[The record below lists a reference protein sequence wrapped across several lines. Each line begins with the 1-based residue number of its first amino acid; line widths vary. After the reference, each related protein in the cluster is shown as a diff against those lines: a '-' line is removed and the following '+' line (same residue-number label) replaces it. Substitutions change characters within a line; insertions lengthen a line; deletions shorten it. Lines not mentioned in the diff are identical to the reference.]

1 MEDVVHELRQRITG
15 EVRFDPYSRILYS
28 TDASIYEIEPT
39 GVVIPRHADDIQV
52 TVELAAKHSIPII
65 PRGAGTSI
73 VGNAIGPGIVIDCSK
88 YLNKIIEVNKEER
101 WARIQPG
108 VVLDQI
114 NQHVKPLNLLFG
126 PDVATS
132 SRATLG
138 GMMGNN
144 SSGAHSLVYG
154 KTIDH
159 VLELEVLLSNG
170 ELTTFTP
177 MTPSEWKSKLA
188 KDGFLN
194 SLYSK
199 VDQLVRDHRNEIDRR
214 FPKILRRV
222 AGYNLDEFVRQS
234 HNNLSKLIVG
244 SEGTLAV
251 MIEARVNL
259 VPLPKFR
266 VLAVVHFT
274 DLFDALQAVSG
285 ILDFKPYALE
295 LLDNNI
301 LDLTRSTQEYSRRLT
316 FVEGFPAALLLVE
329 FHGESKPELLGKL
342 DKLSQH
348 LNQNKIGYGC
358 VKLVDPAEQANVWYI
373 RKAGLG
379 LLMGTGDARKPIG
392 FVEDTAVAPEKLP
405 EYIKRF
411 DEIVRSYGTNAA
423 YYAHASVGCLHV
435 RPKLNLKDPQ
445 DVKIMTK
452 IADDVSNLALEFG
465 GTVSGEHGDGLS
477 HSCWNEKMFG
487 PQLYSAFREIKKTF
501 DPKNIL
507 NPGKIVDAQFLTE
520 NLRKQP
526 KPEIHPITPFFDYS
540 REGGFHNA
548 IELCNGNGVCR
559 KKTEGTMCPSYMV
572 TMEEEHSTRGRANA
586 LRAVLTGKLD
596 KSEFTSQRM
605 YEVLELCIACKGCK
619 GECPTNVDMAKLK
632 YEFLYHYHKVH
643 GLPLRD
649 RLFGHIATI
658 NRIGSAT
665 APFSNWAISTLPA
678 RWLFELFG
686 GISRFRKPPSFATQ
700 TLQRWFENHEGELA
714 GLSSFDFA
722 QDDAG
727 GLHGEPFDH
736 AQDKLRR
743 TMKKVAL
750 FNDTFMNY
758 NYPEIGV
765 AAVKILE
772 AAGYELILP
781 ERKCCGR
788 PFLSKGMLEEARA
801 CAKYNV
807 EKLYPLV
814 EQGIAI
820 VGCEPSCMMTF
831 RDEYPDLL
839 NDPRVQAVAENTFLM
854 EEFFA
859 KETTPALSFSPAKRK
874 FLLHGHCHLK
884 ALVGTAPTVN
894 FLKRIPGAEVHV
906 VDSGC
911 CGMAG
916 SFGFE
921 KEHYQISM
929 AMGRRSLFEAVESK
943 DDDWEIVAPG
953 VSCRQQIE
961 HGTGRRAKHP
971 VEVLAESLI

>member
-1 MEDVVHELRQRITG
+1 MQDLVHELRQRIAG
-15 EVRFDPYSRILYS
+15 EVRFDPYSRVLYS
-28 TDASIYEIEPT
+28 TDASIYEIEPK
-39 GVVIPRHADDIQV
+39 GVVIPRSADDIQA
-52 TVELAAKHSIPII
+52 TVELASQHSIPIV

-73 VGNAIGPGIVIDCSK
+73 VGNAIGPGIIIDCSK
-88 YLNKIIEVNKEER
+88 YLNKILEVNQEER

-108 VVLDQI
+108 VVLDQL
-114 NQHVKPLNLLFG
+114 NFHLKPFNLLFG

-132 SRATLG
+132 NRATLG

-159 VLELEVLLSNG
+159 VIELKVLLANG
-170 ELTTFTP
+170 EFARLTAL
-177 MTPSEWKSKLA
+177 SQIEWKNKIGQN
-188 KDGFLN
+188 GFVN
-194 SLYSK
+194 SLYAK
-199 VDQLVRDHRNEIDRR
+199 VDQLVREHREEIERR

-234 HNNLSKLIVG
+234 HHNLAKLIVG

-251 MIEARVNL
+251 MVEAKVNL
-259 VPLPKFR
+259 VPLPKQR

-274 DLFDALQAVSG
+274 DMFAALQAVNG
-285 ILDFKPYALE
+285 ILEFQPYAVE

-301 LDLTRSTQEYSRRLT
+301 LDLTRATQEYARRLT
-316 FVEGFPAALLLVE
+316 FVQGFPAALLLVE
-329 FHGESKPELLGKL
+329 FHGDSLPELRDRL
-342 DKLSQH
+342 DKLTKY
-348 LNQNKIGYGC
+348 LTQNKIGYDC
-358 VKLVDPAEQANVWYI
+358 PKLVDAAEQANVWYI

-379 LLMGTGDARKPIG
+379 LLMGTKAERKPIG
-392 FVEDTAVAPEKLP
+392 FVEDSAVAPEKLP
-405 EYIKRF
+405 EYIRRF

-423 YYAHASVGCLHV
+423 YYAHASVGCLHI

-445 DVKIMTK
+445 DVEIMAK
-452 IADDVSNLALEFG
+452 IADDISSLALEFG
-465 GTVSGEHGDGLS
+465 GAISGEHGDGLS

-487 PQLYSAFREIKKTF
+487 SKLYAAFRELKKAF

-520 NLRKQP
+520 NLRRPP
-526 KPEIHPITPFFDYS
+526 KLEIQPITPFFDYS
-540 REGGFHNA
+540 RDGGFHSA

-559 KKTEGTMCPSYMV
+559 KRTEGTMCPSYMV
-572 TMEEEHSTRGRANA
+572 TSEEEHSTRGRANA

-632 YEFLYHYHKVH
+632 YEFLYHYHKAH

-649 RLFGHIATI
+649 RLFGHVEAI
-658 NRIGSAT
+658 NRIGCAT
-665 APFSNWAISTLPA
+665 APLSNWAVSTLPA
-678 RWLFELFG
+678 RWLLEIFG
-686 GISRFRKPPSFATQ
+686 GISRFRKLPPFTRQ
-700 TLQRWFENHEGELA
+700 TFQQWFKKHDPICHFESRRLFSRDEKSGEHP
-714 GLSSFDFA
+714 SSGA
-722 QDDAG
+722 
-727 GLHGEPFDH
+727 
-736 AQDKLRR
+736 KN
-743 TMKKVAL
+743 KIAL
-750 FNDTFMNY
+750 FYDTFMNY
-758 NYPEIGV
+758 NYPAIGI
-765 AAVKILE
+765 AAVRVLE
-772 AAGYELILP
+772 SAGFEVILP
-781 ERKCCGR
+781 EKNCCGR

-801 CAKYNV
+801 CAKYNI
-807 EKLYPLV
+807 EKLYPLI
-814 EQGIAI
+814 EQGMPI
-820 VGCEPSCMMTF
+820 VGCEPSCMMSF

-859 KETTPALSFSPAKRK
+859 NETAPALSLTPAKKK

-894 FLKRIPGAEVHV
+894 FLKRIPGAEVQE

-911 CGMAG
+911 CGVAG

-929 AMGRRSLFEAVESK
+929 AMGRRRLFEAVEAK
-943 DDDWEIVAPG
+943 DDEWEIVAPG

-961 HGTGRRAKHP
+961 HGTGKRAKHP
-971 VEVLAESLI
+971 VEALAEHLI